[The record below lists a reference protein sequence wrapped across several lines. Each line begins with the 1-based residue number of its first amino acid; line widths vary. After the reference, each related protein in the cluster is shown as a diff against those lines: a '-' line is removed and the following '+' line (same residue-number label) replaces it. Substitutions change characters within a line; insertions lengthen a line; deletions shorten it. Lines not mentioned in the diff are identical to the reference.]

1 METVAGLKQLEGQF
15 SLVGDR
21 VLTLKAKLEGLL
33 FRAQRIANAQ
43 KIHMANTDT
52 MFGYDLQHFRRDVR
66 TFSQDIS
73 GLPVLLGSLER
84 TASYDPAA
92 AKFAQNVMRLAVRI
106 TQSLRSLHEMSV
118 LAHQHIRTA
127 DHKIEAWY
135 VSQEIEELVMKG
147 QGLPTS
153 ANKIVIACSTPPRG
167 SAPAAPSAPTAPP
180 GAPPK
185 T

>member
-1 METVAGLKQLEGQF
+1 METLAGPKQLEGQF

-21 VLTLKAKLEGLL
+21 VVAMKAKLEGLL

-43 KIHMANTDT
+43 KIHMPNTDN

-66 TFSQDIS
+66 GFAQDIS

-84 TASYDPAA
+84 TATYDERA
-92 AKFAQNVMRLAVRI
+92 AKFAQNVMRLSVRI
-106 TQSLRSLHEMSV
+106 TQSLRSLHDMSV

-135 VSQEIEELVMKG
+135 IAQEIEEIVMKG

-153 ANKIVIACSTPPRG
+153 ANKIVITCSTPPK
-167 SAPAAPSAPTAPP
+167 A
-180 GAPPK
+180 
-185 T
+185 

>member
-1 METVAGLKQLEGQF
+1 METLAGLKQLEGQF

-21 VLTLKAKLEGLL
+21 VVALKAKLEDLL

-43 KIHMANTDT
+43 KINMPNSDT

-66 TFSQDIS
+66 TFAQDIS

-84 TASYDPAA
+84 TATYDEKA
-92 AKFAQNVMRLAVRI
+92 AKFAQTVMRLAVRI
-106 TQSLRSLHEMSV
+106 TQSLRSLHDTAI

-135 VSQEIEELVMKG
+135 VAQEVEELVMKG

-153 ANKIVIACSTPPRG
+153 ANKIVIACSTPP
-167 SAPAAPSAPTAPP
+167 
-180 GAPPK
+180 K